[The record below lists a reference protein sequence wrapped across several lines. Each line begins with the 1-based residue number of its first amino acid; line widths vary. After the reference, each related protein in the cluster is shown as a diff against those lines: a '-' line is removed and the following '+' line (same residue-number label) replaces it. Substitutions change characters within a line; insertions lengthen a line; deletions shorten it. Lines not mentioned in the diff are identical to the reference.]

1 MLEAATRMV
10 TTTTVRGNLLGT
22 MSLESVKVKPPLIGC
37 IRRGSGDWIGL
48 RGHDDF
54 AHDWVH
60 GGGVAHIY
68 IYIYV
73 FIFYFFIHIHRY
85 ITMYVYIYIPYM
97 IVIQIHICTVLF
109 LCVSSKQ

>member
-1 MLEAATRMV
+1 M
-10 TTTTVRGNLLGT
+10 T
-22 MSLESVKVKPPLIGC
+22 MN
-37 IRRGSGDWIGL
+37 GSGDWIGL

-60 GGGVAHIY
+60 GGGWHIY

-85 ITMYVYIYIPYM
+85 ITMYVYIYTVYDCYTDTYLHGSLLM
-97 IVIQIHICTVLF
+97 CLFKAVRCGDSLAALSSACFIHGARRRGNAMW
-109 LCVSSKQ
+109 